1 MSDSR
6 KLHWEHVYSSKDPTE
21 VSWYQGA
28 PQLSLQMIT
37 ATGVETGGAIIDIG
51 GGASTLVDNLLD
63 SGYSDVTVL
72 DIASAALER
81 SRARLGD
88 AAKNATWIEQD
99 ILHFEPNRFFKLW
112 HDRAVFH
119 FLTEK
124 SQQRHYAD
132 LLQKAVEPGGH
143 VILATFGP
151 DGPERCSGLPVQRYS
166 TEELSG
172 LLEPAFELQAQDL
185 EEHKT
190 PGGSVQQFL
199 YTCWQARV

>member
-1 MSDSR
+1 VSESR
-6 KLHWEHVYSSKDPTE
+6 KAHWEHVYSSKDPTE
-21 VSWYQGA
+21 VSWYQGT
-28 PQLSLQMIT
+28 PQLSLRMIA
-37 ATGVETGGAIIDIG
+37 ATGVESGGAIIDVG

-72 DIASAALER
+72 DIASAALQR

-88 AAKNATWIEQD
+88 AAKKVTWIEQD
-99 ILHFEPNRFFKLW
+99 ILHFEPNRSFELW

-124 SQQRHYAD
+124 NQQRHYAD
-132 LLQKAVEPGGH
+132 LLQKAIEPGGR

-166 TEELSG
+166 TEKLSG
-172 LLEPAFELQAQDL
+172 LLEPAFELQAQAL

-199 YTCWQARV
+199 YTCWKARV

>member
-1 MSDSR
+1 MSESR

-28 PQLSLQMIT
+28 PQLSLQMIA
-37 ATGVETGGAIIDIG
+37 ATGVETGGAIIDVG

-72 DIASAALER
+72 DIAFTALER

-99 ILHFEPNRFFKLW
+99 ILHFEPNRSFKLW

-132 LLQKAVEPGGH
+132 LLQKAIEPGGH
-143 VILATFGP
+143 LILATFGP
-151 DGPERCSGLPVQRYS
+151 DGPQRCSGLPVQRYS
-166 TEELSG
+166 TEELSS

-199 YTCWQARV
+199 YTCWRARV

>member
-1 MSDSR
+1 MSELR
-6 KLHWEHVYSSKDPTE
+6 KLHWERVYSSKDPTE
-21 VSWYQGA
+21 VSWYQGS
-28 PQLSLQMIT
+28 PQLSLQMIA
-37 ATGVETGGAIIDIG
+37 ATGVEAGGAIIDVG
-51 GGASTLVDNLLD
+51 GGASKLIDNLLD

-88 AAKNATWIEQD
+88 AARKATWIEQD
-99 ILHFEPNRFFKLW
+99 ILHFEPNRSFKLW

-132 LLQKAVEPGGH
+132 LLQKAIEPGGH

-151 DGPERCSGLPVQRYS
+151 DGPKRCSGLPVQRYS
-166 TEELSG
+166 TKELSG
-172 LLEPAFELQAQDL
+172 LLEPAFELQAEDF
-185 EEHKT
+185 EEHET

-199 YTCWQARV
+199 YTCWQARA

>member
-1 MSDSR
+1 M
-6 KLHWEHVYSSKDPTE
+6 
-21 VSWYQGA
+21 SWYQRS
-28 PQLSLQMIT
+28 PQLSLQMIA
-37 ATGVETGGAIIDIG
+37 ATGVAADGAIIDVG
-51 GGASTLVDNLLD
+51 GGASTLVDKLLE

-88 AAKNATWIEQD
+88 AAKNVIWIEAD
-99 ILHFEPNRFFKLW
+99 ILHFEPNRSFKLW

-124 SQQRHYAD
+124 NQQRHYAD
-132 LLQKAVEPGGH
+132 LLQKAIEPGGH
-143 VILATFGP
+143 LILATFGP

-166 TEELSG
+166 TEELSR
-172 LLEPAFELQAQDL
+172 LLEPVFELQAQDL

-190 PGGSVQQFL
+190 PRGSVQQFL
-199 YTCWQARV
+199 YTCWHARV

>member
-1 MSDSR
+1 MSESR
-6 KLHWEHVYSSKDPTE
+6 KLHWEHVYSTKDPTE
-21 VSWYQGA
+21 VSWYQRS
-28 PQLSLQMIT
+28 PQRSLRMI
-37 ATGVETGGAIIDIG
+37 AETSVGPHEAVIDIG

-63 SGYSDVTVL
+63 NGYSDITVL

-88 AAKNATWIEQD
+88 AAKKVIWIDQD
-99 ILHFEPNRFFKLW
+99 ILHFEPNRSYKLW

-124 SQQRHYAD
+124 SQQQQYAD
-132 LLQKAVEPGGH
+132 LLKKAVEPGGY

-151 DGPERCSGLPVQRYS
+151 NGPQRCSGLPVQRYS
-166 TEELSG
+166 KEELSG
-172 LLEPAFELQAQDL
+172 LLEPAFEPRAQDI

-190 PGGSVQQFL
+190 PAGSVQQFL
-199 YTCWQARV
+199 FTCWQARD

>member
-1 MSDSR
+1 MSESR
-6 KLHWEHVYSSKDPTE
+6 KAHWEHVYLSKDPAE
-21 VSWYQGA
+21 VSWYQVA
-28 PQLSLQMIT
+28 PQLSLRMI
-37 ATGVETGGAIIDIG
+37 AETGTETGGAIIDVG

-72 DIASAALER
+72 DIASASLDR

-88 AAKNATWIEQD
+88 AARKVTWVEQD
-99 ILHFEPNRFFKLW
+99 ILRFEPNRSFELW

-119 FLTEK
+119 FLTDK

-132 LLQKAVEPGGH
+132 LLQKAIEPGGH

-166 TEELSG
+166 TKGLSR
-172 LLEPAFELQAQDL
+172 LLAPAFELRAEDL

-199 YTCWQARV
+199 YTCWQARL

>member
-1 MSDSR
+1 M
-6 KLHWEHVYSSKDPTE
+6 
-21 VSWYQGA
+21 SWYQGS
-28 PQLSLQMIT
+28 PQLSLQMIA
-37 ATGVETGGAIIDIG
+37 ATGVTAAGAIIDVG
-51 GGASTLVDNLLD
+51 GGASTLIDNLLD

-88 AAKNATWIEQD
+88 AAKKATWIEQD
-99 ILHFEPNRFFKLW
+99 ILHFEPNRSFKLW

-124 SQQRHYAD
+124 SQQRHYAG
-132 LLQKAVEPGGH
+132 LLQKAIEPGGH
-143 VILATFGP
+143 LILATFGP
-151 DGPERCSGLPVQRYS
+151 DGPERCSGLPVRRYS
-166 TEELSG
+166 IEEMVS
-172 LLEPAFELQAQDL
+172 LLEPSFELQTHDL

-199 YTCWQARV
+199 YTCWQAKV

>member
-1 MSDSR
+1 MSESR
-6 KLHWEHVYSSKDPTE
+6 KLHWEHVHSAKGPTE

-28 PQLSLQMIT
+28 PQQSLQMIA
-37 ATGVETGGAIIDIG
+37 ATSVEPDGAVIDVG
-51 GGASTLVDNLLD
+51 GGASTLVDNLID
-63 SGYSDVTVL
+63 AGYSDVTVL
-72 DIASAALER
+72 DIASAALAH

-88 AAKNATWIEQD
+88 AAKNVTWIEQD
-99 ILHFEPNRFFKLW
+99 VLHFKPDRSYELW

-124 SQQRHYAD
+124 IQQQQYAD
-132 LLQKAVEPGGH
+132 LLQKAVVPGGH

-166 TEELSG
+166 IEEMASLM
-172 LLEPAFELQAQDL
+172 ETAFELQAHDL

-199 YTCWQARV
+199 FTWWQAKV